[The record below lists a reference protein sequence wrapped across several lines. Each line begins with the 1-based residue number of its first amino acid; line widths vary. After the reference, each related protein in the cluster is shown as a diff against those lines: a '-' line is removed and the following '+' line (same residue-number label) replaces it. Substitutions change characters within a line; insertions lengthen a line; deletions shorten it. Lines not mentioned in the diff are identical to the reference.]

1 MSLTV
6 IANAMDALYD
16 VLVLDAT
23 LAASVTAG
31 TLKIWDG
38 PAFGDFSEQSIL
50 TVGAQPIVDADNAT
64 SVDWQWATMGV
75 DGTNAQVDEAY
86 DIPCGISTA
95 SGGTNMRTTRRTA
108 FNLYEAAAAVI
119 RGTTLSIP
127 QVLWGI
133 PQVTS
138 VRYIQGESGSDCLV
152 LFTAHFRTRI

>member
-16 VLVLDAT
+16 VLAADTT
-23 LAASVTAG
+23 LAAEVTAG
-31 TLKIWDG
+31 RLRIWDG
-38 PAFGDFSEQSIL
+38 PAVGDFAEASML

-64 SVDWQWATMGV
+64 SVDWDWATLGV
-75 DGTNAQVDEAY
+75 DGTHAEVDEAY

-95 SGGTNMRTTRRTA
+95 SGGTNMRSARRTA
-108 FNLYEAAAAVI
+108 FTLYEAAAAVI
-119 RGTTLSIP
+119 RGTTLAIP
-127 QVLWGI
+127 QVMWGI

-138 VRYIQGESGSDCLV
+138 IRYIQGESGADCLV